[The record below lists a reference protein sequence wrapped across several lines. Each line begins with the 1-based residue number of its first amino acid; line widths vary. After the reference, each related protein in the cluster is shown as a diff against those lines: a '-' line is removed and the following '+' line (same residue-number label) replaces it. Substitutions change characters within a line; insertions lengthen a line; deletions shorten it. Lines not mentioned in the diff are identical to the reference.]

1 MKLPEILIV
10 GAAPVLLC
18 AYHLWLWFEIRRRP
32 QRTVVGFARAQRA
45 AWVDRVMSRGDGILA
60 VQTLRNWVM
69 ATSFLASTA
78 ILIAVGLVGF
88 LVSVDKVSRLLHEIN
103 LFGDQS
109 DSLVTI
115 KLALLIANF
124 LMAFFN
130 FTLSLRF
137 YNYVA
142 LSMNAVDPTGGSDT
156 KDSAIRFLEAGASH
170 YTLGMR
176 SYYFAIPLVA
186 WLFGPIWLLVGVV
199 ATIVALYRHD
209 HFSTR
214 RPAR

>member
-1 MKLPEILIV
+1 MMLPEVLIV
-10 GAAPVLLC
+10 GAAVVLLC
-18 AYHLWLWFEIRRRP
+18 GYHAWFLLEIRHRP

-45 AWVDRVMSRGDGILA
+45 AWVDRIMSRGDGILA

-78 ILIAVGLVGF
+78 ILIAVGLLGF
-88 LVSVDKVSRLLHEIN
+88 LVSVDKVSALLHEIN

-109 DSLVTI
+109 DSLVTV
-115 KLALLIANF
+115 KLALLIVNF
-124 LMAFFN
+124 LLAFFN

-142 LSMNAVDPTGGSDT
+142 LSMNAVDPAGGSAAR
-156 KDSAIRFLEAGASH
+156 DSAIRFLEAGASH

-176 SYYFAIPLVA
+176 SYYLAIALVG
-186 WLFGPIWLLVGVV
+186 WLFGPVWLLVAV
-199 ATIVALYRHD
+199 IVTLFALYRHD

-214 RPAR
+214 QPVL